1 MTVEQLIEKLKAFPP
16 EKQVCIFDHKY
27 NLAGDWG
34 DGSSTGIYTE
44 FTVYE
49 MPEDSVPSGHKTWV
63 ALEFDNDMIDED
75 IDLDEYC
82 EDNSPVDS
90 RNL

>member
-1 MTVEQLIEKLKAFPP
+1 MTVKQLIEKLQALPQ

-27 NLAGDWG
+27 NLSGDWG
-34 DGSSTGIYTE
+34 EGSSIGIYTE
-44 FTVYE
+44 FNAYE
-49 MPEDSVPSGHKTWV
+49 MPKDSVPNGRETWV

-75 IDLDEYC
+75 TDLDEC
-82 EDNSPVDS
+82 DERNSPVDS